1 MKFAALSDLH
11 LGFGD
16 KAERFPHSDE
26 TFLRLLDRIEKT
38 HERIFLVGDVWETL
52 MPTFPFESRQECLW
66 RAWEAHP
73 KLYERFSERQFR
85 HIWGNHDEVT
95 VRSGAVKEEMLI
107 HDGHRVLLTHGQQF
121 ENLDD
126 SWSEGACRRKFA
138 EAGIWLGG
146 AMLRVNQRHAFNLFE
161 RAFTASLGSEDPKRM
176 TGFRR
181 RALDYARLRRANF
194 IITGHTHK
202 AVIAHP
208 HNGITFINTGSCLG
222 KRVDWISLDLD
233 RNEISLIKSELT

>member
-1 MKFAALSDLH
+1 
-11 LGFGD
+11 
-16 KAERFPHSDE
+16 
-26 TFLRLLDRIEKT
+26 
-38 HERIFLVGDVWETL
+38 
-52 MPTFPFESRQECLW
+52 
-66 RAWEAHP
+66 
-73 KLYERFSERQFR
+73 
-85 HIWGNHDEVT
+85 
-95 VRSGAVKEEMLI
+95 MLI